1 MTLKVLRQIYS
12 TGLLLTILAFLAT
25 GCGDSEN
32 FVFTG
37 TNVTPPA
44 ATTGDLTFNFQQA
57 PAAQDIVPN
66 GTTNL
71 RFDFFSTDPPAQ
83 SSFVFTENRAFNTVV
98 VIEDVP
104 SNCVSVLVTAF
115 NSDGLPLA
123 TYSGS
128 FVVQPGQNVP
138 VDLNDAVPVTLDAIT
153 VSPDPMNL
161 AYGTDI
167 PFFLGDPTDEI
178 IELIGGDVQAV
189 INGSFSNGSTAQLP
203 ITAVTTTFSGL
214 NNVANVTATGLFSVE
229 SANAVGNNT
238 TATAT
243 YTLGSSV
250 QSDDFTINT
259 SALFAVTGTPVG
271 PIEIDTEDPI
281 ITSPGGYDGGFAA
294 GLVASNRVITV
305 VDESDLTFALESP
318 VPGISIDAN
327 TGVITAASG
336 IDANTSVFVL
346 VTYVDEVRNLTYP
359 SRIEMRVN
367 PTLM

>member
-1 MTLKVLRQIYS
+1 MTLRALRQIYS

-37 TNVTPPA
+37 NNAAPA
-44 ATTGDLTFNFQQA
+44 ATTGNLTFNFEQA

-66 GTTNL
+66 GTTSL
-71 RFDFFSTDPPAQ
+71 RFDFFSTNPPAQ
-83 SSFVFTENRAFNTVV
+83 SSFVFTENRTFNTVV

-123 TYSGS
+123 TYSGA
-128 FVVQPGQNVP
+128 FVVQPGQNVA

-161 AYGTDI
+161 AYGSDI
-167 PFFLGDPTDEI
+167 PFFIGSPTDEI

-189 INGSFSNGSTAQLP
+189 ITGSFSNGSTAQLP
-203 ITAVTTTFSGL
+203 ITAATTTFSGL
-214 NNVANVTATGLFSVE
+214 NNIANVTATGLFSVE
-229 SANAVGNNT
+229 SLNAIGNNT

-243 YTLGSSV
+243 YTLGSSI
-250 QSDDFTINT
+250 QPDDFTINT
-259 SALFAVTGTPVG
+259 SAMVAAPGTLIVSG
-271 PIEIDTEDPI
+271 GIDTEDPI

-294 GLVASNRVITV
+294 GIIASNGISTF

-318 VPGISIDAN
+318 VTGISIDAN

-336 IDANTSVFVL
+336 ITANTSVFVL
-346 VTYVDEVRNLTYP
+346 VTFVDTVRNLTYT

-367 PTLM
+367 PPVM

>member
-1 MTLKVLRQIYS
+1 MTLKVLRQVYS

-161 AYGTDI
+161 VYGSDV
-167 PFFLGDPTDEI
+167 PFFINNPSDEN

-189 INGSFSNGSTAQLP
+189 ITGSFSNGSTAQLP
-203 ITAVTTTFSGL
+203 ITATTTAFTGL
-214 NNVANVTATGLFSVE
+214 NNVANVTATGLFSVD
-229 SANAVGNNT
+229 SVNRIGNNT

-250 QSDDFTINT
+250 QDDDFAINT
-259 SALFAVTGTPVG
+259 SALVALTGNAEP
-271 PIEIDTEDPI
+271 PIVDPQDPI
-281 ITSPGGYDGGFAA
+281 ITSPGGYDAGFA
-294 GLVASNRVITV
+294 GGVIGQNGV
-305 VDESDLTFALESP
+305 VTILDESDFTFALETP
-318 VPGISIDAN
+318 VNGISIDPN

-346 VTYVDEVRNLTYP
+346 VTYVDEVRNLTYT

>member
-1 MTLKVLRQIYS
+1 MTLKVLRQAYS

-71 RFDFFSTDPPAQ
+71 RFDFFSTDPAAQ

-138 VDLNDAVPVTLDAIT
+138 VDLNDAVPVTLNAIT

-161 AYGTDI
+161 TYGSDV
-167 PFFLGDPTDEI
+167 PFFINNPSDET

-203 ITAVTTTFSGL
+203 ITATTTAFTGL
-214 NNVANVTATGLFSVE
+214 NNVANVTATGLFSVD
-229 SANAVGNNT
+229 SVDRIGNNT

-250 QSDDFTINT
+250 QADDFTINT
-259 SALFAVTGTPVG
+259 SALIAVTGNAEP
-271 PIEIDTEDPI
+271 PIVDPEDPI
-281 ITSPGGYDGGFAA
+281 ITSPGGYDAGFA
-294 GLVASNRVITV
+294 GGVIGQNGV
-305 VDESDLTFALESP
+305 VTILDESEFTFALETP
-318 VPGISIDAN
+318 VNGISINPD

-346 VTYVDEVRNLTYP
+346 VTYLDTVRNLTYT

-367 PTLM
+367 PSIN